1 MLHDY
6 GTSVSKFQEIIIKS
20 KRRESLKE
28 TSIKAIKKLEYFL
41 KLNIKLIYDK
51 FSSITIII
59 IITIRTIII
68 ITIRTI
74 IIIIELKNLKKI
86 IYNQISIRNL
96 IILQ

>member
-1 MLHDY
+1 MRFHNFYLMLHDY

-68 ITIRTI
+68 I
-74 IIIIELKNLKKI
+74 IELKNLKKI
-86 IYNQISIRNL
+86 IYSQISIRNL

>member
-1 MLHDY
+1 MRFHNFDLMLHDY

-28 TSIKAIKKLEYFL
+28 TSIKVIKKLEYFL
-41 KLNIKLIYDK
+41 KLNIKLIYK
-51 FSSITIII
+51 FSSIT
-59 IITIRTIII
+59 TIII

>member
-41 KLNIKLIYDK
+41 KLNIKLIYK
-51 FSSITIII
+51 FSSIT
-59 IITIRTIII
+59 TIII

-86 IYNQISIRNL
+86 IYSQISIRNL

>member
-1 MLHDY
+1 MRFHNFDLMLHDY

-41 KLNIKLIYDK
+41 KLNIKLIYK
-51 FSSITIII
+51 FSSIT
-59 IITIRTIII
+59 TIII

>member
-41 KLNIKLIYDK
+41 KLNIKLIYK
-51 FSSITIII
+51 FSSI
-59 IITIRTIII
+59 TIII

-86 IYNQISIRNL
+86 IYSQISIRNL

>member
-28 TSIKAIKKLEYFL
+28 TSIKVIKKLEYFL
-41 KLNIKLIYDK
+41 KLNIKLIYK
-51 FSSITIII
+51 FSSIT
-59 IITIRTIII
+59 TIII

>member
-41 KLNIKLIYDK
+41 KLNIKLIYK
-51 FSSITIII
+51 FSSIT
-59 IITIRTIII
+59 TIII

>member
-1 MLHDY
+1 MRFHNFDLMLHDY

-41 KLNIKLIYDK
+41 KLNIKLIYK
-51 FSSITIII
+51 FSSIT
-59 IITIRTIII
+59 TIII

-86 IYNQISIRNL
+86 IYSQISIRNL